1 MGSGEYIL
9 QVAKMDN
16 LLELVDF
23 VLNNYLPREPLY
35 DALGTTKERD
45 RPGVT
50 SLVDVALRE
59 SVSFFFRD
67 KGGKIA
73 ACVLNS
79 LVTVEHGSVEPQQRL
94 TYSPTF
100 LKISSFLSIV
110 KDHLD
115 PSILANANFYMEVTL
130 LSVSPKSTGRGL
142 AKKLIEASLER
153 AKQLQCAFVLAV
165 ATGFK
170 SQTLFAKCGF
180 ESVYTVPYK
189 DYLDSSGKQL
199 FECRNSEDES
209 AKLMLRRV

>member
-16 LLELVDF
+16 LMELVDF

-50 SLVDVALRE
+50 SLVDVTLRD
-59 SVSFFFRD
+59 SVSLFFRD

-79 LVTVEHGSVEPQQRL
+79 LVTVESGS
-94 TYSPTF
+94 
-100 LKISSFLSIV
+100 ISSFLNTV

-115 PSILANANFYMEVTL
+115 PSVLANANFYMEVTL

-180 ESVYTVPYK
+180 ECAYAVPYK
-189 DYLDSSGKQL
+189 DYLDSNGKQL
-199 FECRNSEDES
+199 FECRNSEDDS
-209 AKLMLRRV
+209 ANLRITFPRLYRLGSLVIRQEDH